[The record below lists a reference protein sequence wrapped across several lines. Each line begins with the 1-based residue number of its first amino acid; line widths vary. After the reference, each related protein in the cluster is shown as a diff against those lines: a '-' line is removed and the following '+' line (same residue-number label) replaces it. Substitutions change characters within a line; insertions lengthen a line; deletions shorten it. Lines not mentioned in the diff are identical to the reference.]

1 MSLIHICDD
10 IVYRD
15 LDGSIVTL
23 SLTTGEYVELDSV
36 GTRIWQLIEQDGR
49 RSSVRRGL
57 LDVFDLDDETC
68 DLELDAFLSLL
79 TAKKLITIDRGG
91 KEG

>member
-1 MSLIHICDD
+1 MAHIQISSD

-23 SLTTGEYVELDSV
+23 SLTTGEYVELDPV

-49 RSSVRRGL
+49 RSSVREGL
-57 LDVFDLDDETC
+57 LASFDIDENIC
-68 DLELDAFLSLL
+68 DQELDAFLVTL
-79 TAKKLITIDRGG
+79 TDKGLIVISAH
-91 KEG
+91 

>member
-1 MSLIHICDD
+1 MPHIQISSD

-23 SLTTGEYVELDSV
+23 SLTTGEYVELDPV

-49 RSSVRRGL
+49 RSSVREGL
-57 LDVFDLDDETC
+57 LASFDIDADIC
-68 DLELDAFLSLL
+68 DQELDAFLATL
-79 TAKKLITIDRGG
+79 TAKGLIVISAN
-91 KEG
+91 